1 MKTQDI
7 GTLNPGSEEAKQ
19 LARQAMGLVPAP
31 VPPKIEDWRQ
41 EMDEQLAE
49 QDKAFNG
56 MLQGL
61 RMLRGACR
69 KHQAARDA
77 AGLIAAAAGVSNPVT
92 STMNGAPM
100 PYRELDYVVFMCD
113 LAVRKLKAGAQLSR
127 EGLSSV

>member
-49 QDKAFNG
+49 QEKAYNG

-69 KHQAARDA
+69 KHQAVRDA